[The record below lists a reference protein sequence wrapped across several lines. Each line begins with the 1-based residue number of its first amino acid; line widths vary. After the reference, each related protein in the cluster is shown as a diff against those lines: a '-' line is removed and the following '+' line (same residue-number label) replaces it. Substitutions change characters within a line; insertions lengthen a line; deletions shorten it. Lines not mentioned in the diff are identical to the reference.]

1 MFLSTR
7 LTAPAHARLLELANC
22 SALITTSAFET
33 TVQEIQRERDIQS
46 IPMLERGHYRY
57 VQAAKFYR
65 SYDPAKESSKIAWVV
80 HSSGS
85 TGFPKPIFLTN
96 YACLANFCKT
106 LARRAFCTSPLF
118 HSHGLME
125 LFRCI
130 YSKNTFF
137 LGNFAFPVTRQNL
150 IAAMNVAKPKM
161 LCAVPYVL
169 KLLAES
175 EDGLEALSRTELV
188 FYAGSSCPDN
198 LGDKLVQRG
207 HQACG

>member
-1 MFLSTR
+1 M
-7 LTAPAHARLLELANC
+7 AHC
-22 SALITTSAFET
+22 SMLITTAAFET
-33 TVQEIQRERDIQS
+33 TVRAIQAETELTSVPILQRI
-46 IPMLERGHYRY
+46 HYRN
-57 VQAAKFYR
+57 VKAPKFQR
-65 SYDPAKESSKIAWVV
+65 LCDPAKESGKIAWII

-137 LGNFAFPVTRQNL
+137 IGNFAFPVTRQNL
-150 IAAMNVAKPKM
+150 IEAMNAAKPKM
-161 LCAVPYVL
+161 LCAVPYVI

-175 EDGLEALSRTELV
+175 EDGVKALLQTELV
-188 FYAGSSCPDN
+188 LYAGSSCPDD
-198 LGDKLVQRG
+198 LGDKLVERG
-207 HQACG
+207 VNVVANYGA